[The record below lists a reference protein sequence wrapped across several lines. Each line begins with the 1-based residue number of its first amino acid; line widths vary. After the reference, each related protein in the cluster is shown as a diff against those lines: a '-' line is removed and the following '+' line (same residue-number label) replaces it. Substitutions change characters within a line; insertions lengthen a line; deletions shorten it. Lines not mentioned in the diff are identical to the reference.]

1 MNKNAKLK
9 DGSEVNIREMTGD
22 DVTRSF
28 EFFKALPKKDRAYLR
43 VDVTNRDIVERR
55 INTIGNGGTL
65 RLVADIEGEIVADGS
80 LELEKQDWKRHIAE
94 LRLIVAR
101 PYQHKGL
108 GMLMARELFALAA
121 SRKVEEIIVEVM
133 GPQIGA
139 LSIFERLGFHQEAV
153 LHSYVKD
160 IEGVKQDLIL
170 MRCDLES
177 LWSKLDAFMT
187 DFDWQRTR

>member
-28 EFFKALPKKDRAYLR
+28 EFFKALPKEDRAYLR

-65 RLVADIEGEIVADGS
+65 RLVADIDGEIVADGS

-94 LRLIVAR
+94 LRLIVAA